1 MVYPQ
6 GVPRG
11 RAVMRSVWALVM
23 AWALLGGTA
32 WAQVAVPPLKAPV
45 TDLTA
50 TLSAQQSADLDAR
63 LRTWSQNKGSQ
74 IAVLL
79 VPTTQPEAIEQ
90 YSIRVAE
97 AWKIGRK
104 GTDDGVILLVAKN
117 DRTVRIEVG
126 YGLEGAIPDA
136 IARRVVEEIIVPR
149 FRGGDFYGGISE
161 GVTSLMKLVEGEKLP
176 PPPSGP
182 GPSGSGPDLQL
193 VMVLL
198 VMLMV
203 INTVLGNL
211 FGRVLGSLIGSG
223 AAGVLGWLLLGSL
236 IGGIVI
242 AVIGFVMSAVLGGS
256 RGGFPGGFGGGRGG
270 FGGGGFGEGGFGG
283 GGFGGGGGGFGG
295 GGASGRW

>member
-1 MVYPQ
+1 L
-6 GVPRG
+6 PR
-11 RAVMRSVWALVM
+11 WF
-23 AWALLGGTA
+23 ALLSLLLFLGA
-32 WAQVAVPPLKAPV
+32 SWAQVPIPPLKSPV

-50 TLSAQQSADLDAR
+50 TLNAQQTADLDAR
-63 LRTWSQNKGSQ
+63 LRTWSQQKGSQ
-74 IAVLL
+74 LAVLL

-90 YSIRVAE
+90 FSIRVAE

-104 GTDDGVILLVAKN
+104 GTDDGIILVVAKD

-136 IARRVVEEIIVPR
+136 IAKRVIEEIIVPR

-161 GVTSLMKLVEGEKLP
+161 GLTSIMKLVEGEMLP
-176 PPPSGP
+176 PPQSSP
-182 GPSGSGPDLQL
+182 GRPGGGPDLQL
-193 VMVLL
+193 AVVLL

-203 INTVLGNL
+203 INVVLGNI
-211 FGRVLGSLIGSG
+211 FGRVLGSLMGSG
-223 AAGVLGWLLLGSL
+223 AAGVLAWLLLGSL
-236 IGGIVI
+236 LGGIVI

-256 RGGFPGGFGGGRGG
+256 RGGFPGGIGGGGFGRGG
-270 FGGGGFGEGGFGG
+270 FGGGGFRGGGGFGGGGFGG